1 MPKVSLTI
9 NGRAYDVTCDTGQ
22 EEHVK
27 SLGREIDRRVGQ
39 LADNVGQVGDNR
51 LLLMTALLISDELES
66 SRSASSDAAARAGEA
81 ETAIAADQVERM
93 ARRIDAIAVR
103 LGAP

>member
-1 MPKVSLTI
+1 MAKVSLTV
-9 NGRAYDVTCDTGQ
+9 NGRAYDVACDPGQ

-39 LADNVGQVGDNR
+39 LAENLGQVGDNR
-51 LLLMTALLISDELES
+51 LLLLAALLISDELETT
-66 SRSASSDAAARAGEA
+66 RAATNDAAARAGEQESA
-81 ETAIAADQVERM
+81 TAADHVERM

>member
-9 NGRAYDVTCDTGQ
+9 NGRAYDVSCDPGQ

-51 LLLMTALLISDELES
+51 LLLMAALLISDELES
-66 SRSASSDAAARAGEA
+66 SRSAASDAAARAGEA

>member
-9 NGRAYDVTCDTGQ
+9 NGRAYEVSCDPGQ
-22 EEHVK
+22 EEHVA

-51 LLLMTALLISDELES
+51 LLLMAALLISDELETT
-66 SRSASSDAAARAGEA
+66 RTAADDTAARAGEA
-81 ETAIAADQVERM
+81 ETALAADQVERM
-93 ARRIDAIAVR
+93 ARRVDAIAVR